1 MAKIARL
8 RGADPSF
15 AGKVAPS
22 SLPTGGRYMGRRA
35 RAKTGRN
42 AGEHAL
48 LDAVGAIYDAVLS
61 PELWPVALSKVS
73 HVCGSSWTL
82 CSITPLD
89 PITRGTTFQN
99 AEADPE
105 IIARMARFTTPENN
119 PSVPRLLA
127 APLGSIIRRE
137 QHFSDAEWE
146 RTEIHNELYRPR
158 GLYAAIGTP
167 LIRSQYF
174 VPFGIHR
181 NRSRGGFERSH
192 VMALSQIIPHMQ
204 RAIQMTLRLNTFAA
218 HANAF
223 EEAWDRLAFGLFVLD
238 GNGRILWAN
247 RAGERTLAKQDGLS
261 GHEGSLLAASNGA
274 DAKLRQLIGE
284 AARTSNADGLGHGG
298 AILIPRRPPAQP
310 LSLVVSPLSAER
322 GVVPGGTALPA
333 VLVFV
338 NDPDLNPKI
347 PSALLAQLYRLT
359 EREAKVA
366 VLLLEGLDLHGISE
380 RMGVSMHT
388 VRTHLRHLFD
398 KTNTRRQAEVVR
410 LLSGK
415 LSIFDE
421 A

>member
-1 MAKIARL
+1 
-8 RGADPSF
+8 
-15 AGKVAPS
+15 
-22 SLPTGGRYMGRRA
+22 MGHRA
-35 RAKTGRN
+35 RAKTGRS
-42 AGEHAL
+42 AGEQAI
-48 LDAVGAIYDAVLS
+48 LDAVGAIYDAALS
-61 PELWPVALSKVS
+61 PELWPAALSKVS

-82 CSITPLD
+82 CSITPLN
-89 PITRGTTFQN
+89 PMAQGTTFQN

-127 APLGSIIRRE
+127 APLGSIIQRE

-174 VPFGIHR
+174 VPFGVHR

-192 VMALSQIIPHMQ
+192 LMALSHIIPHMQ

-238 GNGRILWAN
+238 GSGRILWAN
-247 RAGERTLAKQDGLS
+247 RAGERTLAKNDGLS
-261 GHEGSLLAASNGA
+261 GYEGSLLAATNGA
-274 DAKLRQLIGE
+274 NAKLRQMIGE
-284 AARTSNADGLGHGG
+284 AARTSDGDGLCHGG
-298 AILIPRRPPAQP
+298 AIMIPRHPPAQP
-310 LSLVVSPLSAER
+310 LSLIVSPLRDGRASR
-322 GVVPGGTALPA
+322 IVPGGAAVPA
-333 VLVFV
+333 VLVYA
-338 NDPDLNPKI
+338 NDPDLNAKI
-347 PSALLAQLYRLT
+347 PGTLLAQLYRLT
-359 EREAKVA
+359 ERETKVA
-366 VLLLEGLDLHGISE
+366 VLLLEGLDLHEIGE
-380 RMGVSMHT
+380 RMAVSIHT

-398 KTNTRRQAEVVR
+398 KTNTRRQAELIR
-410 LLSGK
+410 RLSGN
-415 LSIFDE
+415 LSIIGG

>member
-1 MAKIARL
+1 
-8 RGADPSF
+8 
-15 AGKVAPS
+15 
-22 SLPTGGRYMGRRA
+22 MGHRA
-35 RAKTGRN
+35 RTKTGRN
-42 AGEHAL
+42 AGEQAL
-48 LDAVGAIYDAVLS
+48 LDAVGAIYDAALS
-61 PELWPVALSKVS
+61 PELWPAALSKVS

-89 PITRGTTFQN
+89 PMTRGTTFQN

-137 QHFSDAEWE
+137 EHFSDAEWE

-158 GLYAAIGTP
+158 GIYAAIGTP
-167 LIRSQYF
+167 LFRSQYF
-174 VPFGIHR
+174 VPFGVHR
-181 NRSRGGFERSH
+181 NRSRGGFERAH
-192 VMALSQIIPHMQ
+192 LMALSHIIPHMQ
-204 RAIQMTLRLNTFAA
+204 RAIQMTLRLNAFAA

-247 RAGERTLAKQDGLS
+247 RAGERTLAKQDGLY
-261 GHEGSLLAASNGA
+261 GHGGSLLAAANGA
-274 DAKLRQLIGE
+274 NAKLQQLIGE
-284 AARTSNADGLGHGG
+284 AARTANGDGLCHGG

-310 LSLVVSPLSAER
+310 LPLVVSPLRAESAGR
-322 GVVPGGTALPA
+322 IAPGGAVPA

-347 PSALLAQLYRLT
+347 PGALLQQLYRLT
-359 EREAKVA
+359 EREARLA
-366 VLLLEGLDLHGISE
+366 VLLLEGLDVREIGE
-380 RMGVSMHT
+380 RMGVSIHT

-398 KTNTRRQAEVVR
+398 KTNTRRQAELIRV
-410 LLSGK
+410 LSGN
-415 LSIFDE
+415 LSIFGS